1 MNEAIQNGALP
12 ARLRPPTPLSDEE
25 PIAFSQANKP
35 CRAERPATGEI
46 LVITPSSFE
55 NNRRGAY
62 GSSAQ
67 VAVLK
72 GHPRSCQAHLSK
84 KSSNSLISNHLC
96 KAFRCVKFHLFVLS

>member
-72 GHPRSCQAHLSK
+72 GHPRSCQAHLPQQILQ
-84 KSSNSLISNHLC
+84 LIHF
-96 KAFRCVKFHLFVLS
+96 KPPAQPRFCVEYPLPVLS